1 MQRRQEKAYNITA
14 FGAAMHTVLTVLP
27 QIMARAFISFQQL
40 FTPATKQDQRL
51 IYETGVHH
59 LKF

>member
-1 MQRRQEKAYNITA
+1 MVNVRELIILKYLE
-14 FGAAMHTVLTVLP
+14 HTILP

-51 IYETGVHH
+51 LIEVLNQSFSGDE
-59 LKF
+59 F

>member
-1 MQRRQEKAYNITA
+1 MINVR
-14 FGAAMHTVLTVLP
+14 VLIILKLLEVHTVLP

-51 IYETGVHH
+51 LIEVLNQSFSGDE
-59 LKF
+59 F